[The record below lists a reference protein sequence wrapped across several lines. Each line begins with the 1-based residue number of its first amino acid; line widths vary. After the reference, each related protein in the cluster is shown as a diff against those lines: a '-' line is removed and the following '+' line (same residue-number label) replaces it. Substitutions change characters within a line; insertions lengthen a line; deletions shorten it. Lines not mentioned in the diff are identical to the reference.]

1 MCGCTSCTKDVLDS
15 NAGGFSCKNRINWI
29 IANKGFSEED
39 ACKLV
44 GDEYPSICGMCHTDR
59 CGSFPP
65 GPTPPP
71 PGPGPSEQKCGG
83 AVDSTDNPDQTCE
96 QFLWGPTGDRTMHC
110 FAYGGRSDPCH
121 LNNNNDQN
129 DGRDKDPS
137 QCSKDTFYL
146 WDEPDTQGRDYTW
159 AGRAWLEYSKRF
171 SQELRAMRSR
181 GTKVTGPLLK
191 AGGSGE
197 IERNMRTFLN
207 ACGRAC
213 SDPADPA
220 YIDVIAINGFCG
232 PWNGSAGCR
241 GGASFINN
249 EAVSTS
255 NAFNNRPVYMTVSNL
270 QILICFAYVHSLT
283 RRNLLLLLSRT
294 GLAYRPQI
302 QLTRLTPS
310 TPLMNSFHLLV
321 LV

>member
-1 MCGCTSCTKDVLDS
+1 
-15 NAGGFSCKNRINWI
+15 
-29 IANKGFSEED
+29 
-39 ACKLV
+39 
-44 GDEYPSICGMCHTDR
+44 
-59 CGSFPP
+59 
-65 GPTPPP
+65 
-71 PGPGPSEQKCGG
+71 
-83 AVDSTDNPDQTCE
+83 
-96 QFLWGPTGDRTMHC
+96 MHC

-255 NAFNNRPVYMTVSNL
+255 NAFNNRPVYMTNWSRL
-270 QILICFAYVHSLT
+270 QTTNPADQVDAINSIDEFFPSSGSGVVKRVYWFGARDFGGGAQTTSYLT
-283 RRNLLLLLSRT
+283 NRLPDGRT
-294 GLAYRPQI
+294 LGEVWRTKCNNI
-302 QLTRLTPS
+302 
-310 TPLMNSFHLLV
+310 
-321 LV
+321 